1 MGRKQSM
8 LQTNHEIRVGKA
20 KIKEEQEQKLLG
32 VIITSDLKW
41 TRHVSAQNEKLL
53 HRLYLLR
60 HLKHLLPRTALD
72 IVAKGLF
79 MSQINYCISLYTR
92 IRLSDCEAWTSTH
105 QKLQTAQNQMTRL
118 LNNIKIKDKV
128 NMEKLRTSQG
138 ILSINQIACKS
149 TATEMRKC
157 ILHDSLPHL
166 QIELSKDKKERK
178 MMTRADTAN
187 CIQTPKIH
195 KSMTKDSF
203 SFQGPRIWNNL

>member
-1 MGRKQSM
+1 MDINPS
-8 LQTNHEIRVGKA
+8 
-20 KIKEEQEQKLLG
+20 KIADCTKPNDKTPEQ
-32 VIITSDLKW
+32 
-41 TRHVSAQNEKLL
+41 H
-53 HRLYLLR
+53 
-60 HLKHLLPRTALD
+60 
-72 IVAKGLF
+72 
-79 MSQINYCISLYTR
+79 
-92 IRLSDCEAWTSTH
+92 
-105 QKLQTAQNQMTRL
+105 QNQRQS
-118 LNNIKIKDKV
+118 KHG
-128 NMEKLRTSQG
+128 KLRTSQG

-203 SFQGPRIWNNL
+203 SFQGPRIWNNLPTHLKDLRITDDTVKRNMSKWLLSDDSWIK

>member
-1 MGRKQSM
+1 MKSSS
-8 LQTNHEIRVGKA
+8 IA
-20 KIKEEQEQKLLG
+20 
-32 VIITSDLKW
+32 
-41 TRHVSAQNEKLL
+41 
-53 HRLYLLR
+53 LYLLR

-187 CIQTPKIH
+187 CIQTPKLH

-203 SFQGPRIWNNL
+203 SFQGPRIWNNLPTHLKDLNITDDTFKRNLRKWLLSNDSWIK